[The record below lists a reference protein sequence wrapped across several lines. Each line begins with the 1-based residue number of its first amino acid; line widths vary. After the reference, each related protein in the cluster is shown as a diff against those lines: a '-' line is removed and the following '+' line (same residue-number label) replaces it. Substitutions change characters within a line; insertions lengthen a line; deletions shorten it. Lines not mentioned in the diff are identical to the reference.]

1 MNSRPAL
8 PPKTPRS
15 VQIYESCD
23 RCTDRDDCR
32 VALYSITKAVLTLS
46 RFSSIEEA
54 THVKRIT
61 NFEVPVSAESYEL
74 IIIGAGPGGIALA
87 AEAQASGIAP
97 ARTLLLEKGPT
108 HNAAIR
114 QFYPEQKLTTANY
127 KGFAARCEGL
137 LCISDMNK
145 AETIEFFGKIIEQYR
160 LTLRYNSEVFAMKPI
175 ESASG
180 VRFEVET
187 SSGKYES
194 RLLAIGIGILG
205 RPNKPKEYPLPA
217 SLKEKTQFVD
227 YANHA
232 QISRRL
238 SHD

>member
-1 MNSRPAL
+1 
-8 PPKTPRS
+8 
-15 VQIYESCD
+15 
-23 RCTDRDDCR
+23 
-32 VALYSITKAVLTLS
+32 
-46 RFSSIEEA
+46 
-54 THVKRIT
+54 
-61 NFEVPVSAESYEL
+61 
-74 IIIGAGPGGIALA
+74 
-87 AEAQASGIAP
+87 
-97 ARTLLLEKGPT
+97 
-108 HNAAIR
+108 
-114 QFYPEQKLTTANY
+114 
-127 KGFAARCEGL
+127 
-137 LCISDMNK
+137 MNK